1 MGYADDVNNS
11 GRSRT
16 AVNEVYTAPESQAK
30 L

>member
-1 MGYADDVNNS
+1 MGYADDVNNF

-16 AVNEVYTAPESQAK
+16 AVNEVYTALENQAK